1 MQTASGTAPLPATSP
16 PGCPGRMLAVEL
28 TEPGREPQVRLPD
41 LVPFPEAVAADHL
54 GSVALQ

>member
-1 MQTASGTAPLPATSP
+1 
-16 PGCPGRMLAVEL
+16 MLAVEL